1 MRLAAALLLLTLA
14 FPCAAQDAWL
24 DHLVPLPQEIAL
36 TGAQAVP
43 RGSVRI
49 IPPDTAAPPIA
60 SALSELRDAVGE
72 SPRSHRATIRLLLGG
87 ARANSLRALPN
98 SEQAYRI
105 ETPVPG
111 RELRIIALEPPG
123 LYYGALTLAQLIRAR
138 STGADVTLPEL
149 TMTDWP
155 AIGDRG
161 LWGSDSHLE
170 IPWMAHRKLNLIQQI
185 SWLNV
190 TPDGRGEARLKDERE
205 PMVELAPDLA
215 MRPVPAIL
223 HLEQLSGKGLF
234 ETYPQLRAQGGQEG
248 AICYSQPEFSRV
260 LADWIVALGS
270 LRGVETV
277 EVWMAENLHG
287 EGGCRCPQCS
297 QHDRSVLEAR
307 TILAAWRQARERLPR
322 IGLRVMTSEETERS
336 NEAVLAELPPEV
348 EVDYYHSLHTYTTM
362 HRAMIPP
369 AFAQAAQDR
378 WVGVVPSFV
387 AAVRPVQPF
396 TGAQFIHARVTEFAS
411 KGLSGVMGYAT
422 PRVGLARFNVEAAAE
437 WSWNPDGRNTREF
450 ARSWAVREGLA
461 RPELFADWAEVLGPV
476 AWTVYGSEW
485 PVGMRRGQ
493 PGQVMELLRAGK
505 LPPLGE
511 VLWGI
516 YPAPWGEVHSEEEMT
531 ALVGDSSAALHL
543 ALQLGDP
550 RFIEETRVVQGYAQ
564 SLAALHALKLLA
576 PDGGAFV
583 PGDRSRAA
591 EQFVAYEAGLRQAA
605 HALPRWERAVTGRPP
620 EFTADSVALLD
631 ELIAAIRPAVEA
643 ML

>member
-1 MRLAAALLLLTLA
+1 MRSVTALLLLTLA
-14 FPCAAQDAWL
+14 LPCAAQDAWL
-24 DHLVPLPQEIAL
+24 DHLVPLPQEIAV

-49 IPPDTAAPPIA
+49 IPPASEAPPIA
-60 SALSELRDAVGE
+60 SALAELRSAVGE
-72 SPRSHRATIRLLLGG
+72 SPRSHRTTIRLLLGG
-87 ARANSLRALPN
+87 ARASSLRDLPN

-111 RELRIIALEPPG
+111 RELRVIALEPPG

-138 STGADVTLPEL
+138 STASEVTLPEL
-149 TMTDWP
+149 TVTDWP
-155 AIGDRG
+155 AIGNRG

-170 IPWMAHRKLNLIQQI
+170 IPWMARRKLNLVQQI

-205 PMVELAPDLA
+205 PMVEVGPELA

-234 ETYPQLRAQGGQEG
+234 EAYPQLRAQGGQEG
-248 AICYSQPEFSRV
+248 AICYSQPEFVSV

-287 EGGCRCPQCS
+287 EGGCRCPRCS

-307 TILAAWRQARERLPR
+307 TILAAWQRARERLPR
-322 IGLRVMTSEETERS
+322 IGLRMMTSEETERS
-336 NEAVLAELPPEV
+336 NEAVLAELPLEV
-348 EVDYYHSLHTYTTM
+348 EVDYYHSLHTYNTM
-362 HRAMIPP
+362 HRAMLPP
-369 AFAQAAQDR
+369 AFAAEAQER
-378 WVGVVPSFV
+378 WVGVVPTCV
-387 AAVRPVQPF
+387 AAVRPVPPC
-396 TGAQFIHARVTEFAS
+396 TGAQFIHARMSEFAS

-422 PRVGLARFNVEAAAE
+422 PRVGFARFNVEAAAE
-437 WSWNPDGRNTREF
+437 WSWTPEGRTARDF

-461 RPELFADWAEVLGPV
+461 RPELFADWAELHAPV

-493 PGQVMELLRAGK
+493 PGQVMELLQAGK
-505 LPPLGE
+505 MPPLGE

-516 YPAPWGEVHSEEEMT
+516 YPAPWGEIHSEEELA
-531 ALVGDSSAALHL
+531 ALVGDSAAALDL
-543 ALQLGDP
+543 ARQLGDQ

-564 SLAALHALKLLA
+564 SLAALHALKQLA
-576 PDGGAFV
+576 PDGGAFALE
-583 PGDRSRAA
+583 DRSHAA

-631 ELIAAIRPAVEA
+631 ELIAAVRPAVGA
-643 ML
+643 TL